1 MRYAFIGAG
10 KMASAI
16 VQGLLRAKV
25 CAASDI
31 TAACP
36 ESEILQSL
44 KDATSVCVVPSNFD
58 AAAAA
63 PVSIL
68 CVKPQECAAAL
79 AQAGEA
85 LEGKLLV
92 SIAAG
97 LGIDALQKMAPKS
110 RIIRAMPN
118 TAAMVG
124 RSATAFACGKT
135 ATHADASEAEAV
147 FGSIGEVYR
156 VEEKLLDAVTG
167 LSGSGPAYVFLMIEA
182 LIDGGVS
189 SGLPA
194 DLAKQLAV
202 QTVLGAAELAKET
215 AEHPAVLRAMVTSPA
230 GTTAEALAVL
240 EDRGVR
246 GAFANAVR
254 AAVRRSR
261 ELSGK

>member
-1 MRYAFIGAG
+1 MKYAFIGAG

-16 VQGLLRAKV
+16 IQGLLRAKV
-25 CAASDI
+25 CGASEI

-36 ESEILQSL
+36 EPELLQSL
-44 KDATSVCVVPSNFD
+44 KDATAVRVVSSNGE

-63 PVSIL
+63 PVAIL
-68 CVKPQECAAAL
+68 CVKPQEAAVAL
-79 AQAGEA
+79 KQCGKA
-85 LEGKLLV
+85 LDGKLLV

-97 LGIDALQKMAPKS
+97 LGIEGLRTMAPGC
-110 RIIRAMPN
+110 RVIRAMPN

-124 RSATAFACGKT
+124 RSATAFAASAD
-135 ATHADASEAEAV
+135 ATHDDIAQAELI
-147 FGSIGEVYR
+147 FGSIGEVYA

-167 LSGSGPAYVFLMIEA
+167 LSGSGPAYVFLLMEA
-182 LIDGGVS
+182 LMDGGVS
-189 SGLPA
+189 CGLPA
-194 DLAKQLAV
+194 DLARNLAV

-215 AEHPAVLRAMVTSPA
+215 SEHPAVLRGMVTSPA

-240 EDRGVR
+240 EEKGVR

>member
-1 MRYAFIGAG
+1 MKYAFIGAG

-16 VQGLLRAKV
+16 IQGLLRAKI
-25 CAASDI
+25 CESSEI

-36 ESEILQSL
+36 EPEMLQSL
-44 KDATSVCVVPSNFD
+44 SDATSVRVVSSNAE
-58 AAAAA
+58 AAVAA
-63 PVSIL
+63 PVAIL

-79 AQAGEA
+79 KQAGGG
-85 LEGKLLV
+85 LDGKLLV

-97 LGIDALQKMAPKS
+97 LDISALQSMSPGS

-124 RSATAFACGKT
+124 RSATAFACSKS
-135 ATHADASEAEAV
+135 ATHADVEQAESI

-194 DLAKQLAV
+194 ELAKQLAV

-215 AEHPAVLRAMVTSPA
+215 SEHPAILRAMVTSPA
-230 GTTAEALAVL
+230 GTTAEALGVL

-246 GAFANAVR
+246 GAFVSAVR